1 MVRRVVFV
9 LGRGR
14 RVAAVGL
21 AADGARTRSSLA
33 VRVSHRADC
42 SPLFTAGARRAV
54 YESSTHHA
62 VCSTSFTQYRRRE
75 IGRELVE
82 NPPMHS
88 SLAEIGSSR
97 GPRSSSSSS
106 SNNGRRSSAETKQFR
121 IDRRGWRLPS
131 ERLSDGDGSGR
142 DDSLTAQRA
151 HRTDLSARAQRANQY
166 PHRSRSTP
174 ETRTQLRPQ

>member
-1 MVRRVVFV
+1 
-9 LGRGR
+9 
-14 RVAAVGL
+14 
-21 AADGARTRSSLA
+21 
-33 VRVSHRADC
+33 
-42 SPLFTAGARRAV
+42 
-54 YESSTHHA
+54 
-62 VCSTSFTQYRRRE
+62 
-75 IGRELVE
+75 
-82 NPPMHS
+82 MHS

-142 DDSLTAQRA
+142 DDSLTAQ
-151 HRTDLSARAQRANQY
+151 HSVLTEPTSASAQRANQY